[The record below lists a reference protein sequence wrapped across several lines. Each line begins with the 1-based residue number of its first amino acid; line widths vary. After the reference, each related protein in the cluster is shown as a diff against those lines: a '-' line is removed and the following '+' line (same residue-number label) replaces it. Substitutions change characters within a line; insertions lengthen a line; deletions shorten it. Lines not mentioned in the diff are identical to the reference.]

1 MEKKVQIDEM
11 KERFQE
17 LLKMAL
23 NGTDIIIMNNQ
34 KAIARLI
41 RIDSEDESTDEDKW
55 TTDDFDIQLSD
66 ELQIW

>member
-11 KERFQE
+11 ETRFRE
-17 LLKMAL
+17 FLKMAL
-23 NGTDIIIMNNQ
+23 NGTEIIIMSNQ

-41 RIDSEDESTDEDKW
+41 RIDSDVESTDEDKW

-66 ELQIW
+66 EL

>member
-1 MEKKVQIDEM
+1 MEKKVQIDEV
-11 KERFQE
+11 KGYFLE

-23 NGTDIIIMNNQ
+23 NGTDIIIMSNQ

-66 ELQIW
+66 EL

>member
-11 KERFQE
+11 QSRFQE
-17 LLKMAL
+17 FLKMAL
-23 NGTDIIIMNNQ
+23 SGTDIIIMSNQ

-41 RIDSEDESTDEDKW
+41 RIESEDESTDEDKW

-66 ELQIW
+66 EL

>member
-1 MEKKVQIDEM
+1 MEKKVQIDEV
-11 KERFQE
+11 KGHFQE

-23 NGTDIIIMNNQ
+23 NGTDIIIMSNQ

-66 ELQIW
+66 EL

>member
-11 KERFQE
+11 QSRFQE
-17 LLKMAL
+17 FLRMAL
-23 NGTDIIIMNNQ
+23 SGTDIIIMSNQ

-41 RIDSEDESTDEDKW
+41 RIESEDESTDQDKW

-66 ELQIW
+66 EL

>member
-66 ELQIW
+66 EL

>member
-1 MEKKVQIDEM
+1 MEKKVQIDEV
-11 KERFQE
+11 KGRFQE
-17 LLKMAL
+17 FLKMAL
-23 NGTDIIIMNNQ
+23 NGTDIIIMSNQ

-66 ELQIW
+66 EL

>member
-1 MEKKVQIDEM
+1 MEKKVQIDEVQR
-11 KERFQE
+11 RFQE
-17 LLKMAL
+17 FLKMAL
-23 NGTDIIIMNNQ
+23 TGTDIIIMSNQ

-66 ELQIW
+66 EL

>member
-1 MEKKVQIDEM
+1 MEKKVQIDEAQQH
-11 KERFQE
+11 FQE

-41 RIDSEDESTDEDKW
+41 RIDSEDKTTDEDRW
-55 TTDDFDIQLSD
+55 N
-66 ELQIW
+66 

>member
-1 MEKKVQIDEM
+1 VKG
-11 KERFQE
+11 RFQE
-17 LLKMAL
+17 FLKMAL
-23 NGTDIIIMNNQ
+23 NGTDIIIMSNQ

-66 ELQIW
+66 EL

>member
-1 MEKKVQIDEM
+1 MEKKVQIDEV
-11 KERFQE
+11 KGRFQE

-23 NGTDIIIMNNQ
+23 NGTDIIIMSNQ

-66 ELQIW
+66 EL